1 MKKKVRHVR
10 YIKNMKV
17 KVLLMGKSGSGKTSM
32 RSIIFA
38 NYIARDT
45 RRLGATILDRL
56 HSLQINSSLSTY
68 SLVDSV
74 GNTKTFD
81 VEHSHVRF
89 LGNLVLNLW
98 DCGGGTAL
106 TPGWSTKSLSST
118 RLRRKGRKSGKKK
131 RKRIRQDTFME
142 NYFTSQRDN
151 IFRNVEVLI
160 YVFDVESRELEKDM
174 HYYQSCLEAILQNS
188 PDAKIFC
195 LVHKMDLVQEDQRDL
210 IFKEREEDLRRLSR
224 PLECSCFRTSI
235 WDETLYKA
243 WSSIVYQLIP
253 NVQQL
258 EMNLRNFAEI
268 IEADEVLLF
277 ERATFLLLTWK
288 RCNGQLSDVAK
299 SSDGEVKGQRAHRQG
314 SLAWKFT
321 TLSPV
326 FPASGNSN
334 KQVISHYQC
343 KEQRDVHRFE
353 KISNIIKQ
361 FKLSC
366 SKLAASFQ
374 SMEVRNSNF
383 AAFIDIFT
391 SNTYVMVVMSDPSI
405 PSAATLINIRNA
417 RKHFEKLE
425 RVDGPKQC
433 LLMR

>member
-1 MKKKVRHVR
+1 MEESDSERKMEKENLGPRMDPPIGEPEGSLGWVLPNTAMKK
-10 YIKNMKV
+10 

-98 DCGGGTAL
+98 DCGG
-106 TPGWSTKSLSST
+106 
-118 RLRRKGRKSGKKK
+118 
-131 RKRIRQDTFME
+131 QDTFME

-188 PDAKIFC
+188 PDAKVFC

-277 ERATFLLLTWK
+277 ERATFL
-288 RCNGQLSDVAK
+288 
-299 SSDGEVKGQRAHRQG
+299 
-314 SLAWKFT
+314 
-321 TLSPV
+321 
-326 FPASGNSN
+326 
-334 KQVISHYQC
+334 VISHYQC